1 MKHKTLSA
9 VLIAFVV
16 LSLAC
21 GACGLAGE
29 VIEETGGD
37 GDSPAATSPPDD
49 KPDEPP
55 VDKPNEPPGDAP
67 APGKGIKGIPT
78 YPGATEVMSATPP
91 PVPGAAAGYE
101 NVEAALY
108 ESTDDKNKICDFYG
122 DKMPKAGWEKVI
134 YMPVDEGCITSWT
147 SKDGKIGA
155 TIVVAEQPDGKVYIS
170 MVAGKTE

>member
-1 MKHKTLSA
+1 MRHKTLLA
-9 VLIAFVV
+9 ILIAFVV

-37 GDSPAATSPPDD
+37 EDSPAATSPPSD

-55 VDKPNEPPGDAP
+55 TRPPSDAP
-67 APGKGIKGIPT
+67 PSGEGIKGIPL
-78 YPGATEVMSATPP
+78 YPGATEAMSAMPP
-91 PVPGAAAGYE
+91 QAPGAAAAYQD
-101 NVEAALY
+101 VEGALY
-108 ESTDDKNKICDFYG
+108 ETRDDKDKVCDFYE
-122 DKMPKAGWEKVI
+122 DKMPKAGWDKVI
-134 YMPVDEGCITSWT
+134 YMPVDEGCITSWV

-155 TIVVAEQPDGKVYIS
+155 TVVVAEQPDGTVYIS